1 MITWR
6 MTMKTLKS
14 AAVLGAGLIL
24 ALLIPS
30 SAECGQEKAGNAIM
44 SLVPEVEAW
53 GPPEELQ
60 SYFPESLFEYI
71 NGAAESYLSYDF
83 EELLVAQYE
92 RKASEE
98 MLTLEIYD
106 MGSSLNA
113 FGIFSAERY
122 PENESVS
129 AGDLGYIES
138 EALNFVSDRYY
149 VKLLGFGSGEE
160 TESVLLSFAKGV
172 ASRVKSDGSLP
183 LLIELFP
190 ARNLV
195 PRSEKFIKKNFMGYE
210 FLSNGY
216 IASYRV
222 GEREIECFLVEAE
235 SEENAK
241 SMEGR
246 LLEFFA
252 KDKQA
257 PEKIPLGYHL
267 KNRYGQNLYLGRAA
281 NILFGVRRVPEEM
294 KAEGMRYL
302 QELGNALKKR
312 SDRNR

>member
-1 MITWR
+1 
-6 MTMKTLKS
+6 MKTQRR
-14 AAVLGAGLIL
+14 AAVLSAGLIL

-30 SAECGQEKAGNAIM
+30 SAECRQREAGKAIM
-44 SLVPEVEAW
+44 GLVPEVETW

-92 RKASEE
+92 KKATEE

-160 TESVLLSFAKGV
+160 TESILLSFAEGV
-172 ASRVKSDGSLP
+172 ASQVKGGGSLAP
-183 LLIELFP
+183 LLEFFP

-235 SEENAK
+235 SEEDAE

-246 LLEFFA
+246 LLEFYA
-252 KDKQA
+252 KDTQA
-257 PEKIPLGYHL
+257 PEKIALGYHL
-267 KNRYGQNLYLGRAA
+267 KNRYGQHLYLGRAA
-281 NILFGVRRVPEEM
+281 NILYGVRRVPDEM
-294 KAEGMRYL
+294 EAEGMRYL
-302 QELGNALKKR
+302 QELGIALKQR
-312 SDRNR
+312 PDRNR